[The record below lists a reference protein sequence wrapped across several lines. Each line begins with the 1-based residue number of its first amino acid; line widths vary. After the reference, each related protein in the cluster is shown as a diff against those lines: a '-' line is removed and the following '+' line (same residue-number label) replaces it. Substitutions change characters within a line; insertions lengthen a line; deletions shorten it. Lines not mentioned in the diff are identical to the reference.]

1 MRILRVYTSVGIL
14 VGILGTISLLKTL
27 SLKVYQF
34 AFILVLII
42 NIWSFYAN
50 TWISLLGWE
59 YLMGDNFIY
68 FFLF

>member
-50 TWISLLGWE
+50 TWISLYG
-59 YLMGDNFIY
+59 MGIPY
-68 FFLF
+68 GR